1 MRDNGVV
8 MAGRKRL
15 VSTVLAAA
23 LLAIAL
29 DGAACGGG
37 GGNGPMNP
45 SPNPPNPPGGSAQTL
60 NGSVA
65 SFGYAEHTLN
75 VSQTGNLTA
84 TLTWSGSNDLDLYL
98 TAGNCPDVYGPNAC
112 TRLVVSELTEGN
124 SETVSRSVQSG
135 EQFKIWV
142 DNFGF
147 SVQAYTVRVE
157 IR

>member
-1 MRDNGVV
+1 MT
-8 MAGRKRL
+8 GRTRL
-15 VSTVLAAA
+15 VSTALAAA
-23 LLAIAL
+23 LLATAL

-45 SPNPPNPPGGSAQTL
+45 SPNPPNPPGGSGQML
-60 NGSVA
+60 NGTVA
-65 SFGYAEHTLN
+65 SFGYTEHTLN

-112 TRLVVSELTEGN
+112 TRLAASELTEGN
-124 SETVSRSVQSG
+124 SETISRSVQSG

-147 SVQAYTVRVE
+147 SPQAYTVSVE